1 MNYENETSIG
11 TPDHG
16 FGVYSPQTERCAIR
30 GSKLFRRW
38 SDCILRVAGWGKGV
52 FIRGLRRSR
61 AGKPARTCDGVY
73 TRSKL
78 KRKQL
83 RYIHRI
89 TFVSMSFFM
98 ISLLFAEFLPLFV
111 RILLIVPLG
120 LFCSWCMVVSFV
132 RVIQEVTGQ
141 NDLKEIAKEL
151 KKEDW

>member
-1 MNYENETSIG
+1 
-11 TPDHG
+11 
-16 FGVYSPQTERCAIR
+16 
-30 GSKLFRRW
+30 
-38 SDCILRVAGWGKGV
+38 
-52 FIRGLRRSR
+52 
-61 AGKPARTCDGVY
+61 
-73 TRSKL
+73 
-78 KRKQL
+78 
-83 RYIHRI
+83 
-89 TFVSMSFFM
+89 MSFFM